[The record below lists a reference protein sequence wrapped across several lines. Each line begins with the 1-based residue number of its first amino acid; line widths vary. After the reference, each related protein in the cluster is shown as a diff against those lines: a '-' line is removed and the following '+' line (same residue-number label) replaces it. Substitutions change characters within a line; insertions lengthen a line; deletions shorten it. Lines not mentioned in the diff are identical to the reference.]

1 MAIEKIENSTERA
14 ANKTFFEGVRSLE
27 NRIKD
32 RGFLGMRG
40 SSPEHDLMVRKFDE
54 LNYVSAQLVNATPSE
69 REKIEKQRLKAMQE
83 AREAANQYMESKLK
97 EKHVESI
104 SEWSGSRMGRNRL
117 EGAADLID
125 MIDQEMQRLNQKN
138 VTRQDADIDRP
149 AVPQENQQFVR
160 TEPQDMMQD
169 VPQNNAPQNAP
180 ELEEQAP
187 AEGGEQE
194 MSEEEKRLQELHEL
208 QKKAQESEH
217 EKDMME
223 IQPDPENPFDM
234 DAWAV
239 KLSSLPDEKPGDPD
253 LAEQV
258 ARETAKCMSAIMINA
273 QALQNEETLS
283 DEQFRDKLQG
293 LMNEGFEEFGGAFA
307 NVWDELVENKAK
319 ALGEYGQYKQY
330 MQGMEEP
337 SQNAPE
343 MEERSQDAPEMND
356 LDLTVP
362 SQETIEP
369 EKNDL
374 DLTAPAQETTE
385 PEVGAAE
392 PEKRPAGIPENY
404 LDPQTYVDIMKEHD
418 IKQNNMPYEFAKTG
432 VLTMAGMMIAA
443 KICQEKGETPDAV
456 DFNNSAVDVL
466 ESREFKDIVNSVG
479 GTGWPGLEKMQDLVL
494 DGGNNLYAKF
504 AQNRK
509 HNLEEQKLQ
518 EEIKERAMADRELQN
533 TKNLTNDR
541 VLGS

>member
-1 MAIEKIENSTERA
+1 MATEKIENSTERA

-32 RGFLGMRG
+32 RGLLGLRG

-97 EKHVESI
+97 EKKVESI

-217 EKDMME
+217 EKDMQE
-223 IQPDPENPFDM
+223 ILPDPENPFDM

-273 QALQNEETLS
+273 QAMENEEALS

-307 NVWDELVENKAK
+307 SVWDEMVENKAQ
-319 ALGEYGQYKQY
+319 ALQGYDQLKQH
-330 MQGMEEP
+330 MPGMEEP
-337 SQNAPE
+337 SQDEPE
-343 MEERSQDAPEMND
+343 MDD
-356 LDLTVP
+356 LDLTAP

-374 DLTAPAQETTE
+374 DLTAPSQETTE

-404 LDPQTYVDIMKEHD
+404 LDPQTYVDIMKAND

-432 VLTMAGMMIAA
+432 VLTMAGMMITA
-443 KICQEKGETPDAV
+443 KICQEKGETPDA
-456 DFNNSAVDVL
+456 
-466 ESREFKDIVNSVG
+466 
-479 GTGWPGLEKMQDLVL
+479 
-494 DGGNNLYAKF
+494 
-504 AQNRK
+504 
-509 HNLEEQKLQ
+509 
-518 EEIKERAMADRELQN
+518 
-533 TKNLTNDR
+533 
-541 VLGS
+541 